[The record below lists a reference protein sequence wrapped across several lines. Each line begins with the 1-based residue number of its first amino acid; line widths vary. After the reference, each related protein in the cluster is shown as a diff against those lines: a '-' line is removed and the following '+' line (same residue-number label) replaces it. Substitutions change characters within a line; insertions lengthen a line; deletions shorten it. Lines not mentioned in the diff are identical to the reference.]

1 MLKAKGYEGFA
12 FTVNMANKWVVGWS
26 DLSCERQRGDHQPTM
41 SIEVRSTRAKKDLKE
56 FNMIVNHDHMN
67 DGDLLRDEI
76 YEAAKV
82 TKAQVS
88 LENLIFNVTIWCHHL
103 VDQSVTFVL
112 ISLFHEQISEYVC
125 KKNIQTNIQIYSL
138 NKNNT
143 NI

>member
-1 MLKAKGYEGFA
+1 
-12 FTVNMANKWVVGWS
+12 
-26 DLSCERQRGDHQPTM
+26 M

-88 LENLIFNVTIWCHHL
+88 LDNFISNVMI
-103 VDQSVTFVL
+103 
-112 ISLFHEQISEYVC
+112 
-125 KKNIQTNIQIYSL
+125 
-138 NKNNT
+138 
-143 NI
+143 